1 MEDQFPLIEEQKP
14 INQKYFSSSSLQEEF
29 VSGSYFYGDPTLW
42 GSIVQSSRSENG
54 GFNGNVDQSKSPSS
68 SSSSSSPNSPSPS
81 SSSSSSFRLF
91 SSEKSEISG
100 GNLIDNIHGIESNLQ
115 PNGQRFVPLNFLE
128 TFPKQE
134 SESFSPSPPLVQS
147 RIDSTNLTLFLH
159 EPAIVDPSP
168 PNPFQIHAQTG
179 LQWLKSSQN
188 QNQAAAIFAA
198 ASRNYSDFFLGA
210 TKTQPM
216 KQIGRKQGNLKTES
230 SATAVGKLFRGVRQ
244 RHWGKWVAE
253 IRLPRNRTRV
263 WLGTFDTA
271 VEAAVAYDTA
281 AYMLRGEFAHLN
293 FPDQKHRLKS
303 NSLNRTTA
311 ALLEAKLQAI
321 TQGNSGKKKTTAATI
336 STIDSSSISEKGLLE
351 GDSKVLNLSKNPARF
366 SSENMAGSGGGNG
379 GGSETGELKRNVEGN
394 LEIEQHFQLSRM
406 PSLDMDMIWDALSV
420 SDS

>member
-1 MEDQFPLIEEQKP
+1 MEDHFQFIEQQKP
-14 INQKYFSSSSLQEEF
+14 IIQKDFSSSSLQQF

-42 GSIVQSSRSENG
+42 GSILRPPRSQNC
-54 GFNGNVDQSKSPSS
+54 GFNGNIDQSKSPSS
-68 SSSSSSPNSPSPS
+68 SSSSSTPNSPSSTS
-81 SSSSSSFRLF
+81 SSLF
-91 SSEKSEISG
+91 STEKSEISG
-100 GNLIDNIHGIESNLQ
+100 GNLIDNIHGIESNLH
-115 PNGQRFVPLNFLE
+115 PNGQAFVPLNFLE

-134 SESFSPSPPLVQS
+134 SESLSPSPPLFQS
-147 RIDSTNLTLFLH
+147 RIDSTNLTLFLQ
-159 EPAIVDPSP
+159 EPTIVDPSP
-168 PNPFQIHAQTG
+168 QNPFQIHSQTG
-179 LQWLKSSQN
+179 LQWLKNTQN
-188 QNQAAAIFAA
+188 QNRSAAIVAGAA
-198 ASRNYSDFFLGA
+198 NNYSDFWLGA

-216 KQIGRKQGNLKTES
+216 KQIGRKQGNQKTES
-230 SATAVGKLFRGVRQ
+230 SAVGKLFRGVRQ

-321 TQGNSGKKKTTAATI
+321 TQGNSGRKKSVAGTV
-336 STIDSSSISEKGLLE
+336 STIDCSEKELLE
-351 GDSKVLNLSKNPARF
+351 GDSKVLDMRKKA
-366 SSENMAGSGGGNG
+366 SENVC
-379 GGSETGELKRNVEGN
+379 GGSETGEMKRNEDGN
-394 LEIEQHFQLSRM
+394 LEIEQHVQLSRM
-406 PSLDMDMIWDALSV
+406 PSLDMDMIWDALLV

>member
-1 MEDQFPLIEEQKP
+1 MEDQFPFIEQQKP
-14 INQKYFSSSSLQEEF
+14 IIQKDFSSSSLQQF

-42 GSIVQSSRSENG
+42 GSILRPPRSENG
-54 GFNGNVDQSKSPSS
+54 GFNGNIDQSKSPSS
-68 SSSSSSPNSPSPS
+68 SSSSSSSNSPNSPTSPS
-81 SSSSSSFRLF
+81 PTSSSLF
-91 SSEKSEISG
+91 STEKSEISG
-100 GNLIDNIHGIESNLQ
+100 GNLIDSIHGIESNLH
-115 PNGQRFVPLNFLE
+115 PNGESFVPLNFLE

-134 SESFSPSPPLVQS
+134 SESLSPSPPLFQS
-147 RIDSTNLTLFLH
+147 QIDSTNLTLFLQ
-159 EPAIVDPSP
+159 EPTIVDPSP
-168 PNPFQIHAQTG
+168 QNPFQIQAQTG
-179 LQWLKSSQN
+179 LQWLKNSQN
-188 QNQAAAIFAA
+188 QNRSAAIIAA
-198 ASRNYSDFFLGA
+198 ASGNYSDFWLGV

-216 KQIGRKQGNLKTES
+216 KQIGRKQGNQKTES
-230 SATAVGKLFRGVRQ
+230 SAVGKLFRGVRQ

-321 TQGNSGKKKTTAATI
+321 TQGNSGRKKRIAATV
-336 STIDSSSISEKGLLE
+336 STIDSCEKGLME
-351 GDSKVLNLSKNPARF
+351 GDSKVLDLRKKA
-366 SSENMAGSGGGNG
+366 SENVC
-379 GGSETGELKRNVEGN
+379 GGSETGEMKRNEDGN
-394 LEIEQHFQLSRM
+394 LEIEQHVQLSRM
-406 PSLDMDMIWDALSV
+406 PSLDMDMIWDALLV